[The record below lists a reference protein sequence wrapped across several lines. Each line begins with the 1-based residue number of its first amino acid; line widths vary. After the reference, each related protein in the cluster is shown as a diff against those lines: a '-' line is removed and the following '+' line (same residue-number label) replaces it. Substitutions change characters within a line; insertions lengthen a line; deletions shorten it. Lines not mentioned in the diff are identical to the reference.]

1 MIKEIQ
7 TIVLGISFFL
17 PFAWALTYVFSGQFK
32 QKSKS
37 YLILLL
43 ISASFT
49 YLMTYFK
56 FQHHIDLYTLLFPL
70 QTGIVLTLFPLMYM
84 YIKSMTSQKNIG
96 KTTKIFHMAFPLII
110 FTIFIIYQKVLILSE
125 HEELFVRYLLD
136 QNVPKEDYFN
146 NGKIIYNVGKLIL
159 VLTSLLYTVAIIITL
174 KKYYKEIKEIFSQ
187 NDTTE
192 LSWLKGLGLNFIV
205 IVIFFTIIHILNNKQ
220 VMDNSILVI
229 ISYLMFA
236 CFFWYLGL
244 NGFRQKE
251 IFNSSKTIDLKE
263 IKDAVKISKNQL
275 CDYLEKTKPY
285 INPDI
290 TAFDFCY
297 HFHTNRTYLS
307 ESIRKNFNQ
316 NFRGLINIYRVK
328 EAQKLIEES
337 LLKKGFSDLDEIAKE
352 SGFSSYTTFFRVFK
366 SEIGISP
373 SDYSKKLSSSK

>member
-7 TIVLGISFFL
+7 TITLGLSFFF
-17 PFAWALTYVFSGQFK
+17 PFAWALTYILSRHYK

-37 YLILLL
+37 YLVLLM

-56 FQHHIDLYTLLFPL
+56 FQNHISSYTFLFPL
-70 QTGIVLTLFPLMYM
+70 QSGIVLTLFPLMYM
-84 YIKSMTSQKNIG
+84 YIKSMTSKS
-96 KTTKIFHMAFPLII
+96 KISKSFIIKHMSFPLFI
-110 FTIFIIYQKVLILSE
+110 FLTFIILQKFLVKSE
-125 HEELFVRYLLD
+125 NEEFFVRFLLD
-136 QNVPKEDYFN
+136 QNVAQKEYFN
-146 NGKIIYNVGKLIL
+146 SGKVIYNIGKIIFLFA
-159 VLTSLLYTVAIIITL
+159 SLLYTIAIFITL
-174 KKYYKEIKEIFSQ
+174 KNYYQEIKEIFSQ

-192 LSWLKGLGLNFIV
+192 LKWLKGLGITFVVL
-205 IVIFFTIIHILNNKQ
+205 VIFFAIIHILNNKQ
-220 VMDNSILVI
+220 VMDNSLLVI

-236 CFFWYLGL
+236 GFFWYLGL

-251 IFNSSKTIDLKE
+251 IFATQVILDNEDSE
-263 IKDAVKISKNQL
+263 NAVKISKTQL
-275 CDYLEKTKPY
+275 VEYLEKVKPY
-285 INPDI
+285 KNQDI

-337 LLKKGFSDLDEIAKE
+337 LVKKGFSDLEEIAKD

-366 SEIGISP
+366 AEIGISP
-373 SDYSKKLSSSK
+373 SDYVKKLSSSK